1 MKIAGVILM
10 GGKARR
16 LNGVQKTHLQIG
28 NTSCFERVVSR
39 LEGNVE
45 EIALSLASEDQLFAT
60 KAQYSVIYD
69 DLKRPKLEG
78 IPAALLSIMNWA
90 QLNLFDQVITTTG
103 DTPFL
108 PEAYVSELTERISH
122 DVIIDAPIV
131 SVSNG
136 RIHGLHA
143 LWPLAS
149 LSKLKWMLTGDTCPS
164 MSEIHA
170 QLGSSHHHFAVT
182 SHDPFMNINTQR
194 DYSIARNLAETHT
207 L

>member
-39 LEGNVE
+39 LEDNVD
-45 EIALSLASEDQLFAT
+45 EIALSLANQDQLFAT

-78 IPAALLSIMNWA
+78 IPAAFLSIVDWA
-90 QLNLFDQVITTTG
+90 QINSFDQVITTTG

-182 SHDPFMNINTQR
+182 SHDPFLNINTQR
-194 DYSIARNLAETHT
+194 DLSLIHI
-207 L
+207 

>member
-10 GGKARR
+10 GGKAKR
-16 LNGVQKTHLQIG
+16 LKGVRKAHLQIG

-45 EIALSLASEDQLFAT
+45 EIGVSLASDDQLFASKT
-60 KAQYSVIYD
+60 DYSVIYD
-69 DLKRPKLEG
+69 DLTRPNLEG

-90 QLNLFDQVITTTG
+90 QMNLFDQVITTTG

-136 RIHGLHA
+136 RIHGLHT

-149 LSKLKWMLTGDTCPS
+149 LSKLKGMFTSDKCPS

-170 QLGSSHHHFAVT
+170 ELGSSHHHFAVS
-182 SHDPFMNINTQR
+182 SHDPFLNINTQR
-194 DYSIARNLAETHT
+194 DYSIAMKLAETHT

>member
-1 MKIAGVILM
+1 MCI
-10 GGKARR
+10 RD
-16 LNGVQKTHLQIG
+16 
-28 NTSCFERVVSR
+28 
-39 LEGNVE
+39 
-45 EIALSLASEDQLFAT
+45 SLASEDQLFASKT
-60 KAQYSVIYD
+60 QYSVIYD
-69 DLKRPKLEG
+69 DLTRQNLEG
-78 IPAALLSIMNWA
+78 IPAAFLSIVDWA
-90 QLNLFDQVITTTG
+90 QINSFDQVITTTG

-108 PEAYVSELTERISH
+108 PETYVSELTEHLSR
-122 DVIIDAPIV
+122 DVNIDAPIV
-131 SVSNG
+131 SVSNE

-149 LSKLKWMLTGDTCPS
+149 LSKLKRMLTGDTCPS

-194 DYSIARNLAETHT
+194 DYSIAMKLAETHT